1 MAGGKS
7 KTAVYVI
14 VVVILLVLLA
24 LVLQRRRRTVSGGAE
39 GKTRPYLMLPAGRGP
54 HTHMV
59 NLDAAGAGTST
70 EDEGHRHAVRRG
82 VDVGIVEDGAIVP
95 GSHVHSVAEFVA

>member
-24 LVLQRRRRTVSGGAE
+24 LVLQRRRTVSGGAE
-39 GKTRPYLMLPAGRGP
+39 VKTHPYLMLPAGRGP

-59 NLDAAGAGTST
+59 NLDDAGAGTST